1 MNNIVALLAQT
12 SETNGG
18 ANWGAMLA
26 PYGTPLALFIFIA
39 ASIWLGGLAQKAVEK
54 SSFVKGYFLGNRG
67 LGAWALALTATV
79 QSGGTFMGFPGYC
92 YKHGWIGLVFIG
104 SYMVV
109 PLMGFA
115 ILGKRVAQLSRKTG
129 AVTLPDLLRERYD
142 SPALGVISSLCL
154 ITFMTIMICAQFKA
168 GAILM
173 QLSWPGV
180 DQVKTLSAAEGEGKP
195 AQVSEPS
202 ASTPT
207 PPKPEPPTGFRK
219 FLTPFY
225 IGMVVFAVTV
235 VGYTLLGGFL
245 AAVWTDLF
253 QSVMMFIGV
262 MLLLFMTFQA
272 VGDFPTASREILT
285 NAKLNVRGTSY
296 AYGPGVDNWL
306 SALGALSMF
315 IVWPFTN
322 FASPASA
329 VRIMACKDTPTLRQS
344 IILLCVYNMFI
355 YIPLAIIA
363 ICAHKVLP
371 TQIDAVDEVIPRM
384 ALFLSD
390 RYPGGSLLG
399 GLILA
404 APFGAVMATV
414 SGYLVMIASGLVR
427 DVYQRVFRPHA
438 TPQESRLLAYA
449 GMILIGLV
457 AIAANVKPPA
467 YLQSVVIFSGSCA
480 AAAFLV
486 PMVFA
491 CYWRRATKQ
500 GAIAA
505 LIAGVLVVVTL
516 YAIGIY
522 QNYLKSLEPGGKFD
536 VQPFKPWD
544 MDAIVFVVPISF
556 AFGIVVSLLTP
567 PPGKSVNRF
576 FDAEENPA
584 KA

>member
-1 MNNIVALLAQT
+1 MNNILLDSSMLLLAQT
-12 SETNGG
+12 TSTTS
-18 ANWGAMLA
+18 WSD
-26 PYGTPLALFIFIA
+26 YGTPLALLIFIA
-39 ASIWLGGLAQKAVEK
+39 ASVWLGGLAQKAVEK

-92 YKHGWIGLVFIG
+92 YKHGWCGLVFIG

-154 ITFMTIMICAQFKA
+154 ILFMTIMICAQFKA

-180 DQVKTLSAAEGEGKP
+180 DQVKTLSAAEGESKE
-195 AQVSEPS
+195 AE
-202 ASTPT
+202 
-207 PPKPEPPTGFRK
+207 KPEPAKTEEAKPTGIQAFM
-219 FLTPFY
+219 TPFY
-225 IGMVVFAVTV
+225 LGMVVFAVTV

-262 MLLLFMTFQA
+262 LLLLFMTFRY
-272 VGDFPTASREILT
+272 VGDVPAASREILT
-285 NAKLNVRGTSY
+285 NPELNVRGTAL
-296 AYGPGVDNWL
+296 AYGPGVGNWL

-344 IILLCVYNMFI
+344 IILLCIYNMCI
-355 YIPLAIIA
+355 YIPLAVIA
-363 ICAHKVLP
+363 ILAHKVLP
-371 TQIDAVDEVIPRM
+371 TQIDEVDQVVPRM
-384 ALFLSD
+384 ALFLSKD
-390 RYPGGSLLG
+390 YPGGSFLG

-427 DVYQRVFRPHA
+427 DVYQRVFRPNA
-438 TPQESRLLAYA
+438 TPHESRLLAYA
-449 GMILIGLV
+449 GMIAIGLV

-500 GAIAA
+500 GAMAA
-505 LIAGVLVVVTL
+505 LIAGVLVVVSL

-522 QNYLKSLEPGGKFD
+522 NNYLLSLEPGGKFD
-536 VQPFKPWD
+536 VQPYKPFE

-556 AFGIVVSLLTP
+556 AVGIAVSLLTP
-567 PPGKSVNRF
+567 EPGKRVDRF
-576 FDAEENPA
+576 FEREVV
-584 KA
+584 

>member
-1 MNNIVALLAQT
+1 MNNILLDSSMLLLAQT
-12 SETNGG
+12 TSTTS
-18 ANWGAMLA
+18 WSD
-26 PYGTPLALFIFIA
+26 YGTPLALLIFIA
-39 ASIWLGGLAQKAVEK
+39 ASVWLGGLAQKAVEK

-92 YKHGWIGLVFIG
+92 YKHGWCGLVFIG

-154 ITFMTIMICAQFKA
+154 ILFMTIMICAQFKA

-180 DQVKTLSAAEGEGKP
+180 DQVKTLSAAEGEPKEAEKP
-195 AQVSEPS
+195 Q
-202 ASTPT
+202 
-207 PPKPEPPTGFRK
+207 PPKSEESQSEEAKPTGISAFM
-219 FLTPFY
+219 TPFY
-225 IGMVVFAVTV
+225 LGMVVFAVTV

-262 MLLLFMTFQA
+262 ALLLFMTFNA

-285 NAKLNVRGTSY
+285 NPEYNVRGTAL
-296 AYGPGVDNWL
+296 AYGPGVGNWL

-344 IILLCVYNMFI
+344 IILLCIYNMCI
-355 YIPLAIIA
+355 YIPLAVIA
-363 ICAHKVLP
+363 ILAHKVLP
-371 TQIDAVDEVIPRM
+371 TQIDEVDQVVPRM
-384 ALFLSD
+384 ALFLSKD
-390 RYPGGSLLG
+390 YPAGSFLG

-427 DVYQRVFRPHA
+427 DVYQRVFRPNA
-438 TPQESRLLAYA
+438 TPHESRLLAYA
-449 GMILIGLV
+449 GMIAIGLV

-500 GAIAA
+500 GAMAA
-505 LIAGVLVVVTL
+505 LIAGVLVVVSL

-522 QNYLKSLEPGGKFD
+522 NNYLLSLEPGGKFD
-536 VQPFKPWD
+536 VQPYKPFE

-556 AFGIVVSLLTP
+556 AVGIAVSLLTP
-567 PPGKSVNRF
+567 EPGKRVDRF
-576 FDAEENPA
+576 FEREVV
-584 KA
+584 